1 MFAKLNNLL
10 IAQQQ
15 AHCVYLS
22 SEKHQKSQ
30 KWILPGQLLTF
41 LLKNIEN
48 YLYTQLE
55 KQACVAKDSFTE
67 IKNKCQKV

>member
-30 KWILPGQLLTF
+30 KALWKEELHNLEEENAAMSLLVELRNLLPLNQLF
-41 LLKNIEN
+41 LCAQQGL
-48 YLYTQLE
+48 LE
-55 KQACVAKDSFTE
+55 RL
-67 IKNKCQKV
+67 